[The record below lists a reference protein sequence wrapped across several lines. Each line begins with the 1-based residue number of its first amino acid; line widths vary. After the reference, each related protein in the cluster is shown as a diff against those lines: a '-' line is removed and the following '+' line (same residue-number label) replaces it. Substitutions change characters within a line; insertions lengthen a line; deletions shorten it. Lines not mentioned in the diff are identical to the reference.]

1 MRWQCAIVALLSACA
16 AGCSQSGVPTLA
28 APSGIVTS
36 AAPASEPNLETTV
49 ITSGTPTDVYASLA
63 RRALH
68 CWFGADGPLKATHVF
83 YAEAAS
89 PEEGGA
95 ANILLHERD
104 ETLGDRRGARAFR
117 IAITR
122 EAGSVRVGIT
132 NLKMPEPIARLMVQ
146 DAQTWAR
153 GEDGCETRAAT
164 QPARPPAVRP
174 VAAPGKA
181 ASAR

>member
-1 MRWQCAIVALLSACA
+1 MRWQCSIAALLVACT
-16 AGCSQSGVPTLA
+16 AGCSQSGIPTLA
-28 APSGIVTS
+28 ASSGIVTS
-36 AAPASEPNLETTV
+36 AGPASEPNLETAV

-63 RRALH
+63 RRVLH
-68 CWFGADGPLKATHVF
+68 CWFGADGPLKRTHVF

-132 NLKMPEPIARLMVQ
+132 NIKMPEPIARLMVQ

-153 GEDGCETRAAT
+153 GEDGCETRAQT
-164 QPARPPAVRP
+164 QTAGPPAARPAG
-174 VAAPGKA
+174 ALGKA
-181 ASAR
+181 ASGR

>member
-1 MRWQCAIVALLSACA
+1 MRWQCSIAALLAACA
-16 AGCSQSGVPTLA
+16 AGCSQSGVPTLTA
-28 APSGIVTS
+28 SPAIVTS
-36 AAPASEPNLETTV
+36 AGSSDPNLETTV
-49 ITSGTPTDVYASLA
+49 ITTGTPTDVYTSLA

-104 ETLGDRRGARAFR
+104 ETIGDRRGARAFR

-132 NLKMPEPIARLMVQ
+132 NLKMPEPIAALMVQ

-153 GEDGCETRAAT
+153 GEDGCETRAHT
-164 QPARPPAVRP
+164 PAVRLTG
-174 VAAPGKA
+174 ALGKS
-181 ASAR
+181 ASGR